1 MLVTAL
7 GVLATACT
15 VGAVGA
21 DQVAEAAVIAS
32 SVGDVEARVR
42 AVMLGGRLGAGCPAG
57 GRGGGDGMETRG
69 PQSMQSVPKA
79 NVANLELG
87 PPLPPALRQ
96 LFVCTMPF

>member
-1 MLVTAL
+1 MPDTLLV
-7 GVLATACT
+7 
-15 VGAVGA
+15 AVE
-21 DQVAEAAVIAS
+21 VAMAWS
-32 SVGDVEARVR
+32 
-42 AVMLGGRLGAGCPAG
+42 
-57 GRGGGDGMETRG
+57 METRG